1 MENTESAPSSSA
13 QDTLNQEPTAKALA
27 KFMNNEVSRR
37 LQSES
42 FASKYDLK
50 EKKAVLTDEW
60 AGEHCVDKTYDI
72 LRASVVSSMVF
83 QYSVAHADAMEVAK
97 LVAAATH
104 AKMR

>member
-13 QDTLNQEPTAKALA
+13 QDTLNQEATAKALA

-37 LQSES
+37 LQSEP

-50 EKKAVLTDEW
+50 EKKAVLTD
-60 AGEHCVDKTYDI
+60 
-72 LRASVVSSMVF
+72 
-83 QYSVAHADAMEVAK
+83 VAHADAMEVAK